1 MSGVKRNAILT
12 SELRMFMDFSVKFR
26 TELKF
31 IDIVRLNRGD
41 KFDVRRFLSYISFSI
56 SKSLCSLIKEI
67 IRDKRKQHAKLYELF
82 KVQRSLRHLINKFPF
97 LYP

>member
-12 SELRMFMDFSVKFR
+12 SELRMFMKLSVKFR
-26 TELKF
+26 TKPKF

-56 SKSLCSLIKEI
+56 RVYIK
-67 IRDKRKQHAKLYELF
+67 KLMLVN
-82 KVQRSLRHLINKFPF
+82 KGNNQR
-97 LYP
+97 